1 MSDHLPKAF
10 SLKSILLSNVC
21 AARKD
26 SVKVIDQRQP
36 ETNPVTIKR
45 ETVSDM
51 AEPSSAFQ

>member
-36 ETNPVTIKR
+36 ETNPVTIKPKS
-45 ETVSDM
+45 VSPV
-51 AEPSSAFQ
+51 AELAC

>member
-36 ETNPVTIKR
+36 ETNPVTIKPKSASP
-45 ETVSDM
+45 V
-51 AEPSSAFQ
+51 AELAC